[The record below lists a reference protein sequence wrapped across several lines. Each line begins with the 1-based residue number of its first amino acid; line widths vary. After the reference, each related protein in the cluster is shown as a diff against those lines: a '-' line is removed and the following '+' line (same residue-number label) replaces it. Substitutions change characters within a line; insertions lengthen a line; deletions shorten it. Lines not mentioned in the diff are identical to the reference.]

1 LIGKENNMQVHKK
14 PEHAN
19 FPLHPPLEELLTKL
33 YHKVPRLNFESV
45 HSGYVKGSEQV
56 IYEVKVFN
64 GNEMVGEIEV
74 NYTTFRNQGKCD
86 VYTISS
92 PRIKNRITP
101 RHAKVTKLSAEA
113 LKTAVKTFSPVST
126 ATEIV
131 TGLKG
136 RIATEVGSVQY
147 NAMRQAERLGEDHL
161 LPLMELAMVVNNGG
175 RAIIN
180 TELARMLSKNNLEKA
195 INNARIATSV
205 NNDFKNQS
213 GIMIK
218 EERDGSLL
226 GVLLD
231 TSLQDSSRVVTHRDT
246 YGLPEIYQTKL
257 AMLRILEQKQ
267 PVESIGVKFS
277 IEDTNWYYLTGGEII
292 TTS

>member
-1 LIGKENNMQVHKK
+1 MQVHKK

-33 YHKVPRLNFESV
+33 YHKVPRLNFASV
-45 HSGYVKGSEQV
+45 HSGYVKGGEQS

-64 GNEMVGEIEV
+64 GNEMVGSIEV
-74 NYTTFRNQGKCD
+74 NYTTFRNQSKCD

-101 RHAKVTKLSAEA
+101 RHDKVTKLPAEA
-113 LKTAVKTFSPVST
+113 LKAAVKTFSPVST

-131 TGLKG
+131 TAMKG

-147 NAMRQAERLGEDHL
+147 NAVRQAERLGEDYL
-161 LPLMELAMVVNNGG
+161 LPLMELAMAVKNGG
-175 RAIIN
+175 GAIID
-180 TELARMLSKNNLEKA
+180 TGVAQMLSKNNLEKA

-231 TSLQDSSRVVTHRDT
+231 ASLQDSSRVVTHRDT

>member
-1 LIGKENNMQVHKK
+1 MQVHKK

-45 HSGYVKGSEQV
+45 HSGYVKGSEQS

-64 GNEMVGEIEV
+64 GNEMVGSIEV
-74 NYTTFRNQGKCD
+74 NYTSFRNQGKCD

-101 RHAKVTKLSAEA
+101 RHAKVTKLPAEA
-113 LKTAVKTFSPVST
+113 LKAAVKTFSPVST
-126 ATEIV
+126 ATEII
-131 TGLKG
+131 TSLKG

-147 NAMRQAERLGEDHL
+147 NAVRQAERLGEDYL
-161 LPLMELAMVVNNGG
+161 LPLMELAMVVNSGG

-180 TELARMLSKNNLEKA
+180 TDLAKMLSKNNMEKA
-195 INNARIATSV
+195 INNARIATAV
-205 NNDFKNQS
+205 NTDFKNQS
-213 GIMIK
+213 GIMVK

-226 GVLLD
+226 SVLLD
-231 TSLQDSSRVVTHRDT
+231 TSLPDIQRVMAYSDT

-267 PVESIGVKFS
+267 PVESIGIKFS

>member
-1 LIGKENNMQVHKK
+1 MQVHKK

-45 HSGYVKGSEQV
+45 HSGYVKGSEQS

-64 GNEMVGEIEV
+64 GNEVVGEIEV

-101 RHAKVTKLSAEA
+101 RHAKVTKLPAEA
-113 LKTAVKTFSPVST
+113 LKTAVKTFSSVST

-131 TGLKG
+131 TGVKG
-136 RIATEVGSVQY
+136 KIATEVGSVHY
-147 NAMRQAERLGEDHL
+147 NAVRQAERLGEDYL
-161 LPLMELAMVVNNGG
+161 LPLMELAMMVNNGDK
-175 RAIIN
+175 AVVIN
-180 TELARMLSKNNLEKA
+180 ADIAEMLSKNNLEKA
-195 INNARIATSV
+195 INNARIATAVST
-205 NNDFKNQS
+205 DFKNQS
-213 GIMIK
+213 GIVIK

-231 TSLQDSSRVVTHRDT
+231 TSLPDSSRVVTHRDT

-257 AMLRILEQKQ
+257 AMLRILEKKQ
-267 PVESIGVKFS
+267 PVESIGIKFS

>member
-1 LIGKENNMQVHKK
+1 MQVHKK

>member
-1 LIGKENNMQVHKK
+1 MQVHKK

-33 YHKVPRLNFESV
+33 YHKVPRLNFASV
-45 HSGYVKGSEQV
+45 HSGYVKGSEHS

-92 PRIKNRITP
+92 PRIKNRISP
-101 RHAKVTKLSAEA
+101 RHAKVTKLPAEA
-113 LKTAVKTFSPVST
+113 LKAAVKTFSPVST
-126 ATEIV
+126 ATEII
-131 TGLKG
+131 TAIKQKMSS
-136 RIATEVGSVQY
+136 EVGGVQY
-147 NAMRQAERLGEDHL
+147 NAVRQAERLGEDYL
-161 LPLMELAMVVNNGG
+161 LPLMELAMMVNNGDK
-175 RAIIN
+175 AVVIN
-180 TELARMLSKNNLEKA
+180 ADIAEMLSKNNLEKA
-195 INNARIATSV
+195 INNARIATAV
-205 NNDFKNQS
+205 NNDYKSGS
-213 GIMIK
+213 GIVVK

-226 GVLLD
+226 SVLMD
-231 TSLQDSSRVVTHRDT
+231 ASLTDDRRVVTHSDT

-267 PVESIGVKFS
+267 PVESIGIKFS